1 MAEEITNG
9 IFLNGKNKLIK
20 MFQLL
25 TEEEKSSL
33 LEKVGRKNPKL
44 AEELKFK
51 SITFKKMFSLN
62 DKSIRLVINQVN
74 PSILGISL
82 KGSPINQQRRIL
94 SLAKRDYAEKAFS
107 MLTTSINDEEKSI
120 IKSQQKVI
128 ASIGSLNKMGLVE
141 I

>member
-25 TEEEKSSL
+25 TEEEKKSL

-62 DKSIRLVINQVN
+62 DKSIRLVINQIN
-74 PSILGISL
+74 PSILGVSL
-82 KGSPINQQRRIL
+82 KGSPIKQQRRIL

-107 MLTTSINDEEKSI
+107 MLTTSISDEEKSV

-128 ASIGSLNKMGLVE
+128 ESIGSLNKMGLVE

>member
-1 MAEEITNG
+1 MAEEITSG

-51 SITFKKMFSLN
+51 SITFKKIFSLN
-62 DKSIRLVINQVN
+62 DKSIRLVINQIN
-74 PSILGISL
+74 PSILGVSL
-82 KGSPINQQRRIL
+82 KGSPIVQQRRIL

-120 IKSQQKVI
+120 FKSQQKVI
-128 ASIGSLNKMGLVE
+128 ESIGSLNKMGMVE